1 MIYKTNIFICWS
13 LMILFILL
21 PGIAHKGAE
30 LGLDVFIHR
39 LLPYLLPYLVVSQ
52 WLLFVLYK
60 ANTWKPNFLNS
71 LKIYGIGAFGGFPTG
86 AATIATLVKANML
99 SSKTASHLIGICH
112 APSPMFVVG
121 VVGTQFLSSP
131 QKGLI
136 LLIVIHVI
144 NALFLV
150 LFHKYIP
157 NDRPVG
163 DSTLNKHIQ
172 SPFSEG
178 VHQTA
183 SILLLVATTVVFF
196 TTVSTVIT
204 AVIDYFTTTIPQYL
218 VVFIYSFFE
227 MTAGLEVAFQ
237 MFAQDSLFPILAVS
251 ILSFN
256 GVSIHM
262 QVIVLAKSASLSL
275 RPYFIYRL
283 LHFVLISITWIIISK

>member
-1 MIYKTNIFICWS
+1 MLYKTNIFICWA

-60 ANTWKPNFLNS
+60 ANSWQSNFLNS
-71 LKIYGIGAFGGFPTG
+71 VKIYGIGAFGGFPTG
-86 AATIATLVKANML
+86 AATISTLVKANML
-99 SSKTASHLIGICH
+99 NSKTASHLIGICH

-131 QKGLI
+131 NKGLI
-136 LLIVIHVI
+136 LLIVIHII
-144 NALFLV
+144 NLIFLIF
-150 LFHKYIP
+150 FHLLIP
-157 NDRPVG
+157 TEGPSA
-163 DSTLNKHIQ
+163 STKLSKQIE

-204 AVIDYFTTTIPQYL
+204 AVLDYFTTTIPQYFI
-218 VVFIYSFFE
+218 VFIYSFFE

-237 MFAQDSLFPILAVS
+237 MFSNDSVFPLLAVT

-262 QVIVLAKSASLSL
+262 QVIVLAKSASLAL
-275 RPYFIYRL
+275 RPYFFYRL
-283 LHFVLISITWIIISK
+283 LHFVLICITWFFLSY

>member
-1 MIYKTNIFICWS
+1 MLYKTNIFICWA
-13 LMILFILL
+13 LMILFIFL
-21 PGIAHKGAE
+21 PGIAHQGAK

-52 WLLFVLYK
+52 WLLYVLYK
-60 ANTWKPNFLNS
+60 QNAWQPSFINN

-86 AATIATLVKANML
+86 AATISTLVKAKML

-112 APSPMFVVG
+112 APSPMFVMG

-131 QKGLI
+131 KKGLLI
-136 LLIVIHVI
+136 LVLIHLI
-144 NALFLV
+144 NALFL
-150 LFHKYIP
+150 LFSQRLFSNQPAMEKV
-157 NDRPVG
+157 NLKQV
-163 DSTLNKHIQ
+163 Q

-196 TTVSTVIT
+196 TTVSTVIS
-204 AVIDYFTTTIPQYL
+204 AVIKFVFGNMSSQF
-218 VVFIYSFFE
+218 VVFIYSLFE
-227 MTAGLEVAFQ
+227 MTAGLEIAHR
-237 MFAQDSLFPILAVS
+237 MFASEAFFSILAVA

-262 QVIVLAKSASLSL
+262 QVIVLAKSAALSL
-275 RPYFIYRL
+275 KPYFTYRF
-283 LHFVLISITWIIISK
+283 LHFILLTLIWFLFFQ

>member
-1 MIYKTNIFICWS
+1 MLYKANILICWS
-13 LMILFILL
+13 LMILFIFL

-52 WLLFVLYK
+52 WLLFVFYK
-60 ANTWKPNFLNS
+60 ANSWQPNFLNS

-86 AATIATLVKANML
+86 AATISTLVKGNML
-99 SSKTASHLIGICH
+99 SPKTASHLIGICH

-121 VVGTQFLSSP
+121 VVGTQFLASP

-136 LLIVIHVI
+136 LLIMIHCI
-144 NALFLV
+144 NLIFLL

-157 NDRPVG
+157 SNFPTSD
-163 DSTLNKHIQ
+163 TKLNKHVP

-178 VHQTA
+178 VNQTA

-204 AVIDYFTTTIPQYL
+204 AVINHFTSSISQHL
-218 VVFIYSFFE
+218 IVLIYSFFE

-237 MFAQDSLFPILAVS
+237 MFEQDPFFPLLAVI

-262 QVIVLAKSASLSL
+262 QVIVLAKSSSLSL
-275 RPYFIYRL
+275 RPYFLYRL
-283 LHFVLISITWIIISK
+283 FHFILLSISWAIFLN